1 MPRKYVRVTGN
12 TRCTRVYSKQPKWSV
27 GTITGPSNSP
37 PQRNTQIINVPIV
50 SCPSI
55 FKFHRLSPDPTT
67 MYPPKI
73 YKNFTIFAFQKKKKK
88 RKHRQKCRTH
98 LAPEIGIPLG
108 HRFIYTTIDIKKLIQ
123 PGQIILDLRIKGS
136 EIPRKLANRC
146 KRAKKRR
153 HEWIGRRAS
162 DWI

>member
-1 MPRKYVRVTGN
+1 MYEIKLRLIIRNSLGFIRLLEMPRKYVRVTGN

-88 RKHRQKCRTH
+88 KKTSSKVSYTFGPRNWHTSWPSIYIHHDRYQKINSTGTNNPRPSH
-98 LAPEIGIPLG
+98 
-108 HRFIYTTIDIKKLIQ
+108 K
-123 PGQIILDLRIKGS
+123 RI
-136 EIPRKLANRC
+136 
-146 KRAKKRR
+146 
-153 HEWIGRRAS
+153 
-162 DWI
+162 

>member
-1 MPRKYVRVTGN
+1 MVWWP
-12 TRCTRVYSKQPKWSV
+12 V

-55 FKFHRLSPDPTT
+55 FKLHRLSPDPTT

-73 YKNFTIFAFQKKKKK
+73 YKNFTIFVPKKKKK

-98 LAPEIGIPLG
+98 LAPEIGIPIG

-136 EIPRKLANRC
+136 EIPGKLANRR
-146 KRAKKRR
+146 KRAKKKETRM
-153 HEWIGRRAS
+153 
-162 DWI
+162 DWTTSERLDLRLR